1 VFASLPVPTTSS
13 AKRFCTA
20 IAGDAKCAEASPIL
34 KFTINDFAAEEAMIW
49 KQT

>member
-13 AKRFCTA
+13 AKKLCTA
-20 IAGDAKCAEASPIL
+20 IIGDAKFAEASPISR
-34 KFTINDFAAEEAMIW
+34 FTINDFAAGEAMIW